1 MSNILKELRESL
13 EVLPLTE
20 LKQKA
25 VKNFGLRLT
34 KDDTKEDVINK
45 IIGIA
50 SKQEFASEAMGDMPA
65 AGWTRIRVHPIPGKP
80 TFPFFVGVNGWFCWV
95 PYNVDVDVPSKI
107 VGVLRDALEYKY
119 TLDSETG
126 MNKVAMEA
134 SYPFTIIAAT
144 PGPDPR
150 PGAEVGRERK
160 LAAKRAFAEEN
171 GYWPSD
177 EDIKEFR
184 HQAAQAKFLK
194 DAINS

>member
-1 MSNILKELRESL
+1 MSSFLKELRETL

-50 SKQEFASEAMGDMPA
+50 SKQEFAPEASGELPMP
-65 AGWTRIRVHPIPGKP
+65 GWTRIRVHPVPNKA
-80 TFPFFVGVNGWFCWV
+80 TFPFFVGVNGWFCWI
-95 PYNVDVDVPSKI
+95 PINVDVDVPSKI
-107 VGVLRDALEYKY
+107 IGVLKDAIEYKY
-119 TLDSETG
+119 ALDAETG
-126 MNKVAMEA
+126 VNKTSMEA
-134 SYPFTIIAAT
+134 SYPFTIIAQT

-150 PGAEVGRERK
+150 PGSEVARERK

-171 GYWPSD
+171 GYWPKDD
-177 EDIKEFR
+177 EIKEFQR
-184 HQAAQAKFLK
+184 QAAQAKVMK
-194 DAINS
+194 DAFSS